1 MLNIHVI
8 KKEMLQAA
16 IWDGGKTYEYFIYP
30 PSSTYVQ
37 RDFLFRISSAT
48 IEKVPSHFTRFE
60 NYHRFLVM
68 IDNSLELVRNGKK
81 ERYKKHEIFTF
92 NSNDEIVSSSLGND
106 FNLMVSNEKLQTKVE
121 ILKGNLKTS
130 HQFIF
135 CFALT
140 NMIFYM
146 DNEVT
151 SLNKGDLILIQNLQR
166 NLTNIK
172 TTEKCILGFIAEK

>member
-60 NYHRFLVM
+60 NYQRFLVM

-106 FNLMVSNEKLQTKVE
+106 FNLMVAKDVAKTTICIPKGKHLCKNNYIGIFAFEEQEVL
-121 ILKGNLKTS
+121 IDGNLKHLKANDVLLIDNLIS
-130 HQFIF
+130 VNVSIEIF
-135 CFALT
+135 GCLV
-140 NMIFYM
+140 IFGI
-146 DNEVT
+146 DF
-151 SLNKGDLILIQNLQR
+151 K
-166 NLTNIK
+166 
-172 TTEKCILGFIAEK
+172 